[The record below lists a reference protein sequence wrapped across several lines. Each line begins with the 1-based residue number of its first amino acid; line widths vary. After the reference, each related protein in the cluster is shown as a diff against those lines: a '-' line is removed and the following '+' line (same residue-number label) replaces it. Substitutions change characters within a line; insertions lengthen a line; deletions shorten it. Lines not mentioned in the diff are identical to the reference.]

1 MAEINVDEPVPISGI
16 VTLIL
21 RREISGAIKD
31 VKRYT
36 NLIVDAGKNAIASR
50 LVGDLAIVKR
60 GEITFGS
67 VGTGVNVPAAGDTTL
82 QTEIFRKVLALR
94 QVTTNK
100 ALFRLFLTTSEGN
113 GTLKEFALFGEDASA
128 AADSGTMFNRVNI
141 DILKTASE
149 TLTIEAEITVG

>member
-21 RREISGAIKD
+21 RCKISGAIKG
-31 VKRYT
+31 VRRYT
-36 NLIVDAGKNAIASR
+36 NLIVDSGKNAIASR
-50 LVGDLAIVKR
+50 LVGDLTVVKR

-141 DILKTASE
+141 DITKTSSE
-149 TLTIEAEITVG
+149 TLTIEVEITVG